1 MTPGTTI
8 SHYRIVGQLGR
19 GGMGIVYKAEDT
31 KLDRTVALKLLP
43 PHALVSDDDRA
54 RFYREARAA
63 AALNHPNI
71 AHVYEIDEADAEGES
86 RPFIA
91 MEYIDGETLSELIE
105 KGPLPLKDAIS
116 YASQIAEGLKTAHE
130 AGVVH
135 RDIKS
140 GNIMLTKKGVVKV
153 LDFGLAKTAAST
165 KLTQM
170 GSTLGTVAYMS
181 PEQAKG
187 EEVDRRSDVWS
198 LGVILYEM
206 ITGRLPFKGDYEQ
219 AVVYGILNE
228 DPESLT
234 TLRAGVPMA
243 LDGIIAKMLAKD
255 PDLRYQ
261 HVDELPAD
269 LKAIDLG
276 SSIQTSRIS
285 TTSRPKVDLVSDS
298 TVQPANA
305 ATATVQTSS
314 AKTPVWILPLVGV
327 AALVIGA
334 LGAWLLKTPEA
345 ESSPIRKLDVT
356 IERMIAQDPAIS
368 PNGRY
373 WAFETADTVGFTGI
387 TIIDLH
393 DGTYYSPPQ
402 SEGYSTPR
410 FSPDSRWLLAGNGTE
425 IVSIL
430 VPDGRPVPLGESG
443 ADFTWIDANTV
454 AITRNGREIIIHELE
469 SRESREID
477 LARFDTTISRLDFPG
492 HVPGT
497 DQILITADIRGG
509 DAQVVSYDL
518 ADDSYTI
525 LARNACCARPIRDD
539 VIVYHIG
546 NRLGQV
552 VAQKFDAS
560 NKVLVGSPADV
571 IGSQMLTRSWAVGH
585 DDSFLHQVEG
595 GFEEEEVFS
604 VLDART
610 RQSRDMRMELAN
622 YDRVSWSPDGRK
634 LAVERHIGVSGQTI
648 YIAVFDPAT
657 GVEQRLTYQ
666 FEISR
671 APTWSPN
678 GKIYYS
684 AGPAQDS
691 DIYAKN
697 ADGTGGEELV
707 VEGGDYAHASR
718 DGKWLAFAS
727 GPVLKVLNLESGE
740 ITVIDSTFARQGDP
754 KISPDSRYIA
764 FTADN
769 QTSNFTSGGQ
779 RLFVRSFP
787 DPSGF
792 YEKVT
797 ETYADDPIWAADGS
811 ALFFRNRGRI
821 YQMPI
826 DISGVFSKRGSPS
839 LIHTYP
845 GVNVRLDVNYRT
857 GEMVVVHP
865 QSNLDFGRSTRFI
878 FIESFSAYLDKL
890 FER

>member
-8 SHYRIVGQLGR
+8 SHYRVVGQLGR

-43 PHALVSDDDRA
+43 PHALISEDDRA

-71 AHVYEIDEADAEGES
+71 AHIYEIDEAEANGES

-91 MEYIDGETLSELIE
+91 MEFIDGESLADLVA

-116 YASQIAEGLKTAHE
+116 YASQIAEGLKVAHE
-130 AGVVH
+130 ASVVH

-140 GNIMLTKKGVVKV
+140 GNIMLTKKGVVKI

-187 EEVDRRSDVWS
+187 EEVDRRSDIFS

-269 LKAIDLG
+269 LKSIDLG
-276 SSIQTSRIS
+276 SSIQTSRIA
-285 TTSRPKVDLVSDS
+285 TSRPKVEVASDS
-298 TVQPANA
+298 AVLGPVA
-305 ATATVQTSS
+305 APEVVQT
-314 AKTPVWILPLVGV
+314 KTSRRPGWVFPAV
-327 AALVIGA
+327 AVFTLLAGA
-334 LGAWLLKTPEA
+334 LGGWLLKNPEV
-345 ESSPIRKLDVT
+345 ESPPIRRLDVT

-368 PNGRY
+368 PDGRY

-387 TIIDLH
+387 TVIDLH

-402 SEGYSTPR
+402 SEGYSDPS

-430 VPDGRPVPLGESG
+430 VPDGRPVPLSESG
-443 ADFTWIDANTV
+443 AGFTWIDANTV
-454 AITRNGREIIIHELE
+454 AITRNGQAIIVHELE
-469 SRESREID
+469 SQESREID
-477 LARFDTTISRLDFPG
+477 LARFDTTINRVDIPG
-492 HVPGT
+492 HIPGT
-497 DQILITADIRGG
+497 DQILLTVDISGG

-518 ADDSYTI
+518 SDDSYTV
-525 LARNACCARPIRDD
+525 LARNACCAKPIRDD

-552 VAQKFDAS
+552 VAQKFNPS
-560 NKVLVGSPADV
+560 EKMLVGSPADV

-604 VLDART
+604 LLNAST

-622 YDRVSWSPDGRK
+622 YDRVSWSPDGSK
-634 LAVERHIGVSGQTI
+634 LAVERHIGVSGQSI
-648 YIAVFDPAT
+648 YVAVFDPST
-657 GVEQRLTYQ
+657 GVEQRMTYQ
-666 FEISR
+666 FEVSR

-684 AGPAQDS
+684 AGPPQDS
-691 DIYAKN
+691 NIYSKN
-697 ADGTGGEELV
+697 ADGTGSEELV
-707 VEGGDYAHASR
+707 VEDGDYAHASR

-727 GPVLKVLNLESGE
+727 GPILKALNLETGE
-740 ITVIDSTFARQGDP
+740 ITLIDSTFARQGDP
-754 KISPDSRYIA
+754 RISPDSRYIA

-787 DPSGF
+787 DPTRF

-811 ALFFRNRGRI
+811 ALFFRNRGRV

-839 LIHTYP
+839 LIKTYP
-845 GVNVRLDVNYRT
+845 GVNVRLDVNYET
-857 GEMVVVHP
+857 DEIVVVHP

-878 FIESFSAYLDKL
+878 FVESFSTYLDKL

>member
-1 MTPGTTI
+1 
-8 SHYRIVGQLGR
+8 
-19 GGMGIVYKAEDT
+19 
-31 KLDRTVALKLLP
+31 
-43 PHALVSDDDRA
+43 
-54 RFYREARAA
+54 
-63 AALNHPNI
+63 
-71 AHVYEIDEADAEGES
+71 
-86 RPFIA
+86 
-91 MEYIDGETLSELIE
+91 MEFIDGESLADLVA

-116 YASQIAEGLKTAHE
+116 YASQIAEGLKVAHE
-130 AGVVH
+130 AQVVH

-140 GNIMLTKKGVVKV
+140 GNIMLTKKRVAKI

-206 ITGRLPFKGDYEQ
+206 VTGRLPFKGDYEQ

-228 DPESLT
+228 DPESMT

-276 SSIQTSRIS
+276 SAIQTSRIS
-285 TTSRPKVDLVSDS
+285 TGSRSVIDAPLSVSESIPATSVAAGRTRGPKWIV
-298 TVQPANA
+298 
-305 ATATVQTSS
+305 
-314 AKTPVWILPLVGV
+314 PVVAV
-327 AALVIGA
+327 AALLAGA
-334 LGAWLLKTPEA
+334 LAGWLLRTPDA
-345 ESSPIRKLDVT
+345 NPPPIRKLDVT
-356 IERMIAQDPAIS
+356 IERMIAQDPGIS
-368 PNGRY
+368 PDGRY

-387 TIIDLH
+387 TIVDLH
-393 DGTYYSPPQ
+393 DGTYYTPPE
-402 SEGYSTPR
+402 SEGYSAPR
-410 FSPDSRWLLAGNGTE
+410 FSPDSRWVLAGNGSE

-430 VPDGRPVPLGESG
+430 VPDGRPVPLSETG
-443 ADFTWIDANTV
+443 AQFTWIRANTV
-454 AITRNGREIIIHELE
+454 GITRNGQEIILHDLDSQE
-469 SRESREID
+469 STEID
-477 LARFDTTISRLDFPG
+477 LARFDTTINRVDLP
-492 HVPGT
+492 HHIPGT
-497 DQILITADIRGG
+497 EQVLLTVDISGG
-509 DAQVVSYDL
+509 TSNVVSYDL
-518 ADDSYTI
+518 GDDSYTV

-546 NRLGQV
+546 GRLGQV
-552 VAQKFDAS
+552 VAQRYDAS
-560 NKVLVGSPADV
+560 DKALTGSPADI
-571 IGSQMLTRSWAVGH
+571 IGSQMLRLSWAVGH
-585 DDSFLHQVEG
+585 DDSFLHQREG

-604 VLDART
+604 LLNTTT
-610 RQSRDMRMELAN
+610 RESRDMPMELAN
-622 YDRVSWSPDGRK
+622 YDRVSFSPDGRK
-634 LAVERHIGVSGQTI
+634 LAVERHIGTSGQST

-657 GVEQRLTYQ
+657 GVEQRMTYQ
-666 FEISR
+666 FEVSR

-691 DIYAKN
+691 DIYSKN
-697 ADGTGGEELV
+697 SDGTGPEELV
-707 VEGGDYAHASR
+707 VEDGDYAHASR

-727 GPVLKVLNLESGE
+727 GPVLKALSLESGE
-740 ITVIDSTFARQGDP
+740 ITIVDSTFSRQGDP

-769 QTSNFTSGGQ
+769 QTSTFVSGGQ

-787 DPSGF
+787 DPSLF

-797 ETYADDPIWAADGS
+797 ETYADDPVWANDGS
-811 ALFFRNRGRI
+811 ELYFRNRGRVFV
-821 YQMPI
+821 MPI
-826 DISGVFSKRGSPS
+826 DISGVFRKRGSPS
-839 LIHTYP
+839 LMYTYP
-845 GVNVRLDVNYRT
+845 GVNVRLDVNAAT

-865 QSNLDFGRSTRFI
+865 QSGLDFGRNTRFI
-878 FIESFSAYLDKL
+878 LIESFTAYLDKL

>member
-1 MTPGTTI
+1 
-8 SHYRIVGQLGR
+8 
-19 GGMGIVYKAEDT
+19 
-31 KLDRTVALKLLP
+31 
-43 PHALVSDDDRA
+43 
-54 RFYREARAA
+54 
-63 AALNHPNI
+63 
-71 AHVYEIDEADAEGES
+71 
-86 RPFIA
+86 
-91 MEYIDGETLSELIE
+91 
-105 KGPLPLKDAIS
+105 
-116 YASQIAEGLKTAHE
+116 QIAEGLKVAHE
-130 AGVVH
+130 AHVVH

-140 GNIMLTKKGVVKV
+140 GNIMLTKKGVAKI

-187 EEVDRRSDVWS
+187 EEVDRRSDIFS

-219 AVVYGILNE
+219 AIVYGILNE

-285 TTSRPKVDLVSDS
+285 TSRSTVDVATDSAVQGPATVSDVAPTKTSRRPG
-298 TVQPANA
+298 
-305 ATATVQTSS
+305 
-314 AKTPVWILPLVGV
+314 WILPAVAVFTLLAGAVG
-327 AALVIGA
+327 G
-334 LGAWLLKTPEA
+334 WLLKNPEV
-345 ESSPIRKLDVT
+345 ESPPIRRLDVA
-356 IERMIAQDPAIS
+356 IERMIAQDPDIS
-368 PNGRY
+368 PDGRY

-387 TIIDLH
+387 TIVDLH
-393 DGTYYSPPQ
+393 DGTYYTPPE
-402 SEGYSTPR
+402 SEGYASPR
-410 FSPDSRWLLAGNGTE
+410 FSPDSRWLLAGNGAE

-430 VPDGRPVPLGESG
+430 VPDGRPVPLSEPG
-443 ADFTWIDANTV
+443 AGFTWVDGNTV
-454 AITRNGREIIIHELE
+454 AITRNSQQIILHELE

-477 LARFDTTISRLDFPG
+477 LARFDSTINRADLLN

-497 DQILITADIRGG
+497 QQILLTVDLRGG
-509 DAQVVSYDL
+509 DANIVSYDL
-518 ADDSYTI
+518 GDDSYTI
-525 LARNACCARPIRDD
+525 LARNACCARPIRDE
-539 VIVYHIG
+539 VVLYHIG

-552 VAQKFDAS
+552 VAQRYDAS
-560 NKVLVGSPADV
+560 NKTLVGSPADV
-571 IGSQMLTRSWAVGH
+571 IGSQMLNRSWAVGH

-595 GFEEEEVFS
+595 GFDEEEVFS
-604 VLDART
+604 LLNTAT
-610 RQSRDMRMELAN
+610 RESRDMQMELAN
-622 YDRVSWSPDGRK
+622 YDRVSFSPDGRK
-634 LAVERHIGVSGQTI
+634 LAVERHVGATGQSI
-648 YIAVFDPAT
+648 YIAVFDPSS

-666 FEISR
+666 HEISR

-691 DIYAKN
+691 NIYSKN
-697 ADGTGGEELV
+697 ADGTGPEELV
-707 VEGGDYAHASR
+707 VEDGDYAHASR

-727 GPVLKVLNLESGE
+727 GPVLKALNLETQE
-740 ITVIDSTFARQGDP
+740 ITLIDSTFSRQGDP

-769 QTSNFTSGGQ
+769 QTSNFVSGGQ

-787 DPSGF
+787 DPSLF

-797 ETYADDPIWAADGS
+797 ETYADDPVWAVDGS
-811 ALFFRNRGRI
+811 ALMFRNRGRVFRL
-821 YQMPI
+821 PV
-826 DISGVFSKRGSPS
+826 DITGVFRKQGSP
-839 LIHTYP
+839 LLLYTYP
-845 GVNVRLDVNYRT
+845 GVNVRLDVNAAT

-865 QSNLDFGRSTRFI
+865 QSDLDFGRNTRFI
-878 FIESFSAYLDKL
+878 FIESFTAYLDKL

>member
-1 MTPGTTI
+1 SG
-8 SHYRIVGQLGR
+8 VA
-19 GGMGIVYKAEDT
+19 GG
-31 KLDRTVALKLLP
+31 L
-43 PHALVSDDDRA
+43 S
-54 RFYREARAA
+54 
-63 AALNHPNI
+63 
-71 AHVYEIDEADAEGES
+71 ES

-91 MEYIDGETLSELIE
+91 MEYIDGETLSERIE

-116 YASQIAEGLKTAHE
+116 YAAQIAEGLKTAHE

-140 GNIMLTKKGVVKV
+140 GNIMLTSKGVVKV

-187 EEVDRRSDVWS
+187 EDVDRRSDVWS

-228 DPESLT
+228 DPESMT

-255 PDLRYQ
+255 PDMRYQ

-285 TTSRPKVDLVSDS
+285 TSRAKVDVTEDS
-298 TVQPANA
+298 VAQIPSGAPTPAQAEDSNRPA
-305 ATATVQTSS
+305 
-314 AKTPVWILPLVGV
+314 WILPLVGI
-327 AALVIGA
+327 AALVVGA
-334 LGAWLLKTPEA
+334 LGAWLLKTPDA
-345 ESSPIRKLDVT
+345 ESSPIRRLDVT

-368 PNGRY
+368 PDGRY

-430 VPDGRPVPLGESG
+430 VPDGRPVPLGETG
-443 ADFTWIDANTV
+443 ADFTWIDENTV
-454 AITRNGREIIIHELE
+454 AITRNGQEIIIHELE

-492 HVPGT
+492 HIPGT

-509 DAQVVSYDL
+509 DANVVSYDL
-518 ADDSYTI
+518 ADDSYTV

-539 VIVYHIG
+539 VVVYHIG

-552 VAQKFDAS
+552 VAQKYDAS
-560 NKVLVGSPADV
+560 DKVLAGSPADV

-604 VLDART
+604 LLDARA

-622 YDRVSWSPDGRK
+622 YDRVSWSPDGQK
-634 LAVERHIGVSGQTI
+634 LAVERHIGVSGQSI
-648 YIAVFDPAT
+648 YIAVFDPDT

-707 VEGGDYAHASR
+707 VEDGDYAHASR

-727 GPVLKVLNLESGE
+727 GPILKALNLETGE
-740 ITVIDSTFARQGDP
+740 ITLIDSTFARQGDP
-754 KISPDSRYIA
+754 KISPDSRFIA

-811 ALFFRNRGRI
+811 ALFFRNRGRV
-821 YQMPI
+821 YQMPV
-826 DISGVFSKRGSPS
+826 DISSVFSKRGSPT

-845 GVNVRLDVNYRT
+845 GVNVRLDMNYVT